1 MSEKQEQQAVGST
14 FEELYLEQRKK
25 SQMLIVAV
33 VVLAVVAVGGIAWGA
48 SQSSSQSQ
56 TPGNFQEQG
65 FGGQNGPGGMGGMR
79 GGMNMDIK
87 QFFSDDGSVK
97 TSEVESF
104 LSQMPSGS
112 GNRGG
117 FSITNMIERQTDQAV
132 EDGDITQGQ
141 ADALIKAF
149 ESESKSNET

>member
-33 VVLAVVAVGGIAWGA
+33 AVLAVVAVGSIAWGV
-48 SQSSSQSQ
+48 SQSSNQSR

-65 FGGQNGPGGMGGMR
+65 FGRQNGPSGMGGMR
-79 GGMNMDIK
+79 GGMNMNIK
-87 QFFSDDGSVK
+87 QFFNDDGLVK

-104 LSQMPSGS
+104 LNRMPSGR
-112 GNRGG
+112 GRGG
-117 FSITNMIERQTDQAV
+117 FNITDMIERQADQAV
-132 EDGDITQGQ
+132 TDGDITQDQ

-149 ESESKSNET
+149 ETESESDET